1 MVPIKTERLL
11 IDEAIIQDAPFI
23 YELLNSPTWIEFI
36 GDRGITN
43 IKNAERYIKTSL
55 IDNYKKNG
63 YGLFKVVL
71 KSTHAPIGL
80 CGFLKRDYLDNIDIG
95 YALLP
100 EFEGKGYAYEAAK
113 HLLANA
119 RASRKDQKIL
129 AITSQENKRSQR
141 LLDRLGMY
149 KEGLVSMGDSN
160 KEVLLYST

>member
-36 GDRGITN
+36 GDRGITD
-43 IKNAERYIKTSL
+43 IKNAERYIQESL

-63 YGLFKVVL
+63 YGLFKVVQN
-71 KSTHAPIGL
+71 STNIPIGL
-80 CGFLKRDYLDNIDIG
+80 CGFLKRDYLDSIDIG

-100 EFEGKGYAYEAAK
+100 EYEGKGYAYEAAK
-113 HLLANA
+113 QLLAYAHTNL
-119 RASRKDQKIL
+119 KDQKIL
-129 AITSQENKRSQR
+129 AITSPQNKRSQR
-141 LLDRLGMY
+141 LLDKLGMF
-149 KEGLVSMGDSN
+149 KKGLVSMGDVS

>member
-11 IDEAIIQDAPFI
+11 IDEARIQDAPFI

-43 IKNAERYIKTSL
+43 IKNAERYIKGSL

-71 KSTHAPIGL
+71 KSTSTPIGL
-80 CGFLKRDYLDNIDIG
+80 CGFLKRDYLDSIDIG

-113 HLLANA
+113 QLLAYAHTNL
-119 RASRKDQKIL
+119 KDQKIL
-129 AITSQENKRSQR
+129 AITSPENKRSQR
-141 LLDRLGMY
+141 LLDKLGMF
-149 KEGLVSMGDSN
+149 KKGLISMDGED